1 MPKSSR
7 GGKRTISNS
16 QGQKITIKNE
26 KDVWSER
33 HIIAFRGRRTENSN
47 SKLWDFRGEK
57 ERVDKLVN
65 SINNTRGMKSLSNLA
80 LSLKKEDEHI
90 TTLIKQVEK
99 GQESGDTK
107 VLMSLRRQI
116 RQAQKRVKDKRGM

>member
-1 MPKSSR
+1 MGGR
-7 GGKRTISNS
+7 GASAGKGN
-16 QGQKITIKNE
+16 
-26 KDVWSER
+26 
-33 HIIAFRGRRTENSN
+33 IIAFRGRKTENSN

-65 SINNTRGMKSLSNLA
+65 SIKNTRGMKSLNNLA